1 MFSRALKPVF
11 MARFSLGPVAQPAP
25 VPPGMAIGRPVAD
38 IADIAHDAH
47 RHRNAVERVDLVF
60 ASVIPEE
67 DPSDALGRAR
77 SALSGIY
84 SGMRRIDSLRGE
96 NREPKLRILHH
107 YPADAVENFYNI
119 IPMKHRIL

>member
-38 IADIAHDAH
+38 IANIAHDAH

-60 ASVIPEE
+60 ASVIPEK
-67 DPSDALGRAR
+67 DPSAALTHWDARAARFPGSAPKCVALTPFAAKIASR
-77 SALSGIY
+77 SSG
-84 SGMRRIDSLRGE
+84 SS
-96 NREPKLRILHH
+96 
-107 YPADAVENFYNI
+107 VI
-119 IPMKHRIL
+119 IPPMQ